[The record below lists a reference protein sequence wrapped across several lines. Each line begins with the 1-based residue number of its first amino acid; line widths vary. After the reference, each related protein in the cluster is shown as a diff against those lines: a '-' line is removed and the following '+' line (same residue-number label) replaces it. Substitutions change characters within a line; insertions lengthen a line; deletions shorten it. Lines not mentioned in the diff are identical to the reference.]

1 MVIESNFKCIKL
13 KLPNNKVVDILSSV
27 LSEMYQWIQ
36 DSDEKLESGGY
47 IVGYKHE
54 KTGHISLE
62 MVSHPYMLDIRNR
75 VRFNMKDPKHMI
87 FLKKAERNKSYYM
100 GVWHTHPQDVPSP
113 SSIDW
118 EDWKDSLKK
127 EKSGCEYI
135 FFIIVGIKER
145 RIWVGDLQ
153 KGIIS
158 EIFECEKNEEGLYKV
173 RSK

>member
-1 MVIESNFKCIKL
+1 
-13 KLPNNKVVDILSSV
+13 
-27 LSEMYQWIQ
+27 
-36 DSDEKLESGGY
+36 
-47 IVGYKHE
+47 
-54 KTGHISLE
+54 
-62 MVSHPYMLDIRNR
+62 
-75 VRFNMKDPKHMI
+75 
-87 FLKKAERNKSYYM
+87 M

-135 FFIIVGIKER
+135 FFIIVGIKEW